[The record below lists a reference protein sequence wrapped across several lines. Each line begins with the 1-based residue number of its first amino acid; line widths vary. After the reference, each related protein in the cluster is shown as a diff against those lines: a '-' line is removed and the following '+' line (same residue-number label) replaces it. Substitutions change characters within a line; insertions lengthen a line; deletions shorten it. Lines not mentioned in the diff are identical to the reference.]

1 MPLVLVLVVASVYQG
16 VPFCGFFMWDD
27 ADLVQGNPD
36 IRSLGWD
43 HIRLFFTKSY
53 LGNYH
58 PLTMLSLATNQ
69 AIGNGSPRVFHSTNL
84 ILHTITVL
92 LVCRLAGM
100 LSKDRMIAFGAAL
113 FYAVHPTQVE
123 SVAWIAER
131 KNVLYGP
138 FYFAA
143 AIAYVGYLRSGSRHN
158 YLLALGCFV
167 LSLLSKGQAVTL
179 PFALAG
185 LAIIEK
191 RSLNIVPYLR
201 GLLPFLLIGLVF
213 AWIAIEAQQ
222 RDGYLHLERT
232 SDLWRG
238 AVLAGYSFSVYLI
251 RLFVPMGLSAFYPI
265 PASLDGAHYGGALL
279 TLLIL
284 AVFVLGWRRKWYIL
298 VGCISFYAANILP
311 IIQLLPF
318 GEAITAD
325 RYLYVAS
332 FPVFLGICWAL
343 QHSTKDLGRPVWAL
357 TPIIAVALI
366 YALSAHARTRLW
378 CDSARMVEDLA
389 LRYPESDIVQFNKA
403 VTAQQAGDLDKAL
416 VHYERVVQLAPTYV
430 QAWHAMGLIHQQRGE
445 AAAAIHDFSQAIKL
459 APTHGNIHL
468 SYYGRAQS
476 EKDMGLI
483 QESKADVLHAI
494 ALSPAHGE
502 AYYLLGLDEALL
514 GDHGRAIR
522 AYTQAEALGSDIQLI
537 RMNRAISYGWLGND
551 RAAIADL
558 DSFIAE
564 DTSSNEAFFLRGI
577 AKARNRMN
585 GCADLQQAQRLG
597 HPRAAEAL
605 TAFCRDH

>member
-1 MPLVLVLVVASVYQG
+1 
-16 VPFCGFFMWDD
+16 MWDD

-36 IRSLGWD
+36 IRSLGLD
-43 HIRLFFTKSY
+43 HLRFFFTKSY

-58 PLTMLSLATNQ
+58 PLTMISLATDQ
-69 AIGNGSPRVFHSTNL
+69 AIGHGSPRVFHVTNL
-84 ILHTITVL
+84 LLHTITVL
-92 LVCRLAGM
+92 LVYRLASM
-100 LSKDRMIAFGAAL
+100 LSKNTMVAFGTAL
-113 FYAVHPTQVE
+113 LYAVHPTQVE

-143 AIAYVGYLRSGSRHN
+143 AIAYVGYLRSGSRHR
-158 YLLALGCFV
+158 YFLALGCFV

-179 PFALAG
+179 PFVLVG
-185 LAIIEK
+185 LSIMEE
-191 RSLNIVPYLR
+191 RSFNIAPYFR
-201 GLLPFLLIGLVF
+201 KLLPFLLIGLVF

-222 RDGYLHLERT
+222 RGGYLHLERT
-232 SDLWRG
+232 TRLGQGS
-238 AVLAGYSFSVYLI
+238 VLAGYAFSVYLI
-251 RLFVPMGLSAFYPI
+251 RLFIPIGLSAFHPI
-265 PASLDGAHYGGALL
+265 PASLEGIHYGGALL
-279 TLLIL
+279 SLLIL
-284 AVFVLGWRRKWYIL
+284 GLFVLGWRRKWPIL
-298 VGCISFYAANILP
+298 IGCLSFYAANILP

-343 QHSTKDLGRPVWAL
+343 QRGTKDLGRPQWAWA
-357 TPIIAVALI
+357 PILIAGFI

-389 LRYPESDIVQFNKA
+389 LRYPESDIVQFNRA

-416 VHYERVVQLAPTYV
+416 VHYEHVVRLTPTYV

-445 AAAAIHDFSQAIKL
+445 ATAAIHDFSQAIKL
-459 APTHGNIHL
+459 APMHGNIHL
-468 SYYGRAQS
+468 SYYGRARS
-476 EKDMGLI
+476 EKDVGLI
-483 QESKADVLHAI
+483 QESKADALHAI
-494 ALSPAHGE
+494 TLAPSYGE

-514 GDHGRAIR
+514 GDHGKAIR
-522 AYTQAEALGSDIQLI
+522 AYTRAEALGSNIQLI

-558 DSFIAE
+558 DSFISE
-564 DTSSNEAFFLRGI
+564 DTSSSEAFFLRGI
-577 AKARNRMN
+577 AKARGRMN
-585 GCADLQQAQRLG
+585 GCPDLQQAQRLG
-597 HPRAAEAL
+597 HPRATEAL
-605 TAFCRDH
+605 TTFCQDH